1 MESSTPIQPYGSWDS
16 PISADSLVSGVST
29 ISEIKTDGDRIWW
42 SESRPDEGGRV
53 AIVSMQQG
61 GAPRE
66 VTPPGANARSK
77 VHEYGGGAWWVESD
91 SLFYVN
97 FDDQRLRKVLPDHSE
112 LLLTPE
118 PPNGQ
123 KWRFADGRIT
133 TDGTWCICVREIHH
147 DLDGLAI
154 EPDNQLVAVSTD
166 GSMEIK
172 ELVVG
177 ADFYAFP
184 RPSPDGE
191 FLAWVQWNHPSMPWW
206 GTELWIGQFH

>member
-91 SLFYVN
+91 SLF
-97 FDDQRLRKVLPDHSE
+97 LSLIHISE
-112 LLLTPE
+112 PT
-118 PPNGQ
+118 
-123 KWRFADGRIT
+123 
-133 TDGTWCICVREIHH
+133 
-147 DLDGLAI
+147 
-154 EPDNQLVAVSTD
+154 
-166 GSMEIK
+166 
-172 ELVVG
+172 
-177 ADFYAFP
+177 
-184 RPSPDGE
+184 RPY
-191 FLAWVQWNHPSMPWW
+191 
-206 GTELWIGQFH
+206 